1 MVEELIRVFREG
13 KGTGCE
19 TRFENGQSLGR
30 ILNQGEGVFLD
41 KQFLSV
47 EDAKAF
53 CKSELEKD
61 VSLVFDIMRGDDIL
75 HTIMNLAY
83 HEAREKRRNRNYAI
97 LSTAAVMLLA
107 LIVSVTVMPFQ
118 TITGHLVFITGMTLL
133 YVFLLSIMGTGNIE
147 GAVAMVI
154 ILVLV
159 VLLAPQLTKHLK
171 SNQEIGRSV
180 TSAGASGT
188 ISQPFYRV
196 IA

>member
-1 MVEELIRVFREG
+1 MAEELIRVFREG

-19 TRFENGQSLGR
+19 MRFENGQSLGR

-53 CKSELEKD
+53 CESELEKD
-61 VSLVFDIMRGDDIL
+61 VSLVFDIMRGDHIL

-97 LSTAAVMLLA
+97 LSTAAVMLLT
-107 LIVSVTVMPFQ
+107 LIVSATVMPFQ
-118 TITGHLVFITGMTLL
+118 TITGHLVFIAGMTLL
-133 YVFLLSIMGTGNIE
+133 YVFLLSIMGAGNIE

-159 VLLAPQLTKHLK
+159 VLIAPQLTRGAVGPMDHLIENDRFCDLNDVQNYLK
-171 SNQEIGRSV
+171 S
-180 TSAGASGT
+180 
-188 ISQPFYRV
+188 
-196 IA
+196 